1 VIATRCSRRVLLC
14 FLLTLGVT
22 PGLVIGQ
29 ENAARPVAVLG
40 IPAEVTDIEARLSR
54 ATVERVQGVPFVVGF
69 VGVTRVVLGRTGA
82 GKVNA
87 AMVTTLLVSH
97 YAPSAVFFTGTAG
110 ALDPELRP
118 GDVIVATG
126 IGHHDFGA
134 SLEQQF
140 VRRPTRNPV
149 TGDVNPMFLPADER
163 LLAAVRRAV
172 PTVTL
177 VPVPGTKR
185 APVIR
190 EGLIVTGDAFVANPA
205 QRDELHRSLKA
216 VAVEMEGA
224 AVAQVSA
231 QFAVPAIVIRS
242 ITDSA
247 DGSTPDAYA
256 ANRDTASRNAATLT
270 LASIASLGQR

>member
-1 VIATRCSRRVLLC
+1 VIATRFSRRVLVS
-14 FLLTLGVT
+14 FLLTLGVA
-22 PGLVIGQ
+22 PGLVVGQ
-29 ENAARPVAVLG
+29 GNVARPVAVLG
-40 IPAEVTDIEARLSR
+40 IPAEVKDIEAQLSS
-54 ATVERVQGVPFVVGF
+54 ATVERVHGVPFVVGF
-69 VGVTRVVLGRTGA
+69 VGATRVVLGRTGA

-87 AMVTTLLVSH
+87 AMVTTLLISH

-110 ALDPELRP
+110 ALDPGLLP
-118 GDVIVATG
+118 GDVVVATG

-172 PTVTL
+172 PTVMPA
-177 VPVPGTKR
+177 PVPGTKR

-231 QFAVPAIVIRS
+231 QLDVPAIVIRS
-242 ITDSA
+242 ITDTA

-270 LASIASLGQR
+270 LASIAYLGQR